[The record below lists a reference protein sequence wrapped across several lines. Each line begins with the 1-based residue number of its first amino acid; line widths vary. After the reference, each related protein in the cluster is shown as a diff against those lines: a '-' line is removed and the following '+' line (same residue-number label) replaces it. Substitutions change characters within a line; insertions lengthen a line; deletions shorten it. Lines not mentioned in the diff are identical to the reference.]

1 MSDGVKVTINPPQ
14 TPSQQ
19 AVSAASQTYAVV
31 DSRARRITLKKP
43 GVLQQFKLVEA
54 LGEVAENRV
63 YMRMALPLLYV
74 TDIDGEGVVTLMRKS
89 EVEAL
94 IQRLGDEGLEAVMHG
109 MEKHYGG
116 MESDPEADKAVLKK

>member
-1 MSDGVKVTINPPQ
+1 MSKVTVNDPPAQ

-19 AVSAASQTYAVV
+19 AVAAASQTHVEV
-31 DSRARRITLKKP
+31 DSRARRIALKKP

-63 YMRMALPLLYV
+63 YMRMVLPLLYV
-74 TDIDGEGVVTLMRKS
+74 SDIDGEPVVTLMKKS

-94 IQRLGDEGLEAVMHG
+94 IQRLGDEGIEAVMKG
-109 MEKHYGG
+109 MEKHFGTV
-116 MESDPEADKAVLKK
+116 SDPEADKVTLKK

>member
-1 MSDGVKVTINPPQ
+1 MSDGVKLTMNTAP

-19 AVSAASQTYAVV
+19 AVASASQTYVVV

-63 YMRMALPLLYV
+63 YMRMVLPLLYV
-74 TDIDGEGVVTLMRKS
+74 SDIDGEAVVTLMRKS

-109 MEKHYGG
+109 VETHYG
-116 MESDPEADKAVLKK
+116 EKSDPEADKAVLKK